1 MLVSGFHNLLGIRQT
16 LLYRVVKRRKPGGS
30 QEEANMKDDGTRG
43 DDIAF
48 VKAHGPLEEDC
59 SDQASQQVEQKG
71 GACTTQ

>member
-1 MLVSGFHNLLGIRQT
+1 
-16 LLYRVVKRRKPGGS
+16 
-30 QEEANMKDDGTRG
+30 MKDDGTRG